1 MKPIAQ
7 LQMTDLLHDADC
19 LSEEAYRSRLRYLG
33 RLVDSPRNSS
43 MARKVRNTGAK
54 RWNRLIQLVHNGYIA
69 SDDSLD
75 RHSRSWLEPALG
87 YTALHVFIS
96 AGRRRLLFAQIMM
109 DELFSGREPAGFAEL
124 IALVAKG
131 VAFGRC
137 SPGIRYELPRNQAGA
152 GIERRKGVRD
162 ERPEKSGRQHSA
174 SGRHQPEVHRGTC
187 HYSHALLWPPIVL
200 LLSLPR
206 TIRRNRVSI
215 RYWKTAAGPPALVR
229 TVFSVAGIRF
239 FRHVRNAPGFVR
251 R

>member
-137 SPGIRYELPRNQAGA
+137 SPGIRYELPPKIRQELELNVGK
-152 GIERRKGVRD
+152 GCGTSVRKNLED
-162 ERPEKSGRQHSA
+162 
-174 SGRHQPEVHRGTC
+174 
-187 HYSHALLWPPIVL
+187 
-200 LLSLPR
+200 
-206 TIRRNRVSI
+206 SI
-215 RYWKTAAGPPALVR
+215 RHLDGISRKCTGEPVITHMLYYGLR
-229 TVFSVAGIRF
+229 LFSC
-239 FRHVRNAPGFVR
+239 
-251 R
+251 